1 MIQTRHA
8 APSDELFQVWIKCT
22 ISARHIN
29 DSVAGAVDT
38 CLEKFS
44 LVGGEG
50 GGLKGCKFSQE
61 SSGADTL

>member
-1 MIQTRHA
+1 MIQTRPA

-44 LVGGEG
+44 SLVGGLGGIEG
-50 GGLKGCKFSQE
+50 V
-61 SSGADTL
+61 